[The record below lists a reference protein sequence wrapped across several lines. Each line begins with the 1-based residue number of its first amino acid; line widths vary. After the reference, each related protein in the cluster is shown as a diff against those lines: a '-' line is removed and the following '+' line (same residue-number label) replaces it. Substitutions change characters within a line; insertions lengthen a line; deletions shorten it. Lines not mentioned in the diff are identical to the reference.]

1 MYTARNVDDLALYL
15 TWAAIG
21 LVAGTLARVLHPGK
35 DPGGCLVTPALGVA
49 GAFLGGFVSRKLGF
63 GDVDASFDLRSVG
76 IATAGAIVLL
86 VVYRAA
92 FGRQKKSD

>member
-1 MYTARNVDDLALYL
+1 MDDLAVYL

-21 LVAGTLARVLHPGK
+21 VVAGTLARVLHPGK

-49 GAFLGGFVSRKLGF
+49 GAFLGGFVARKLGF
-63 GDVDASFDLRSVG
+63 GGVDATFDLRSVG

-86 VVYRAA
+86 IVYRAA
-92 FGRQKKSD
+92 FGKDKKGD